1 MYGPLLGQ
9 SSTCLK
15 DLVTR
20 QQEIWQTLETSQTE
34 YSQGFSRIEA
44 EILKLNAALQ
54 QSSKQM
60 SKEMYLFRQDL
71 TTLLKSTPNVSYS
84 NQYNSWNSFGAR
96 GQYPSDIPENFP
108 FGQPINSYS
117 YQSEWSVN
125 DVATPSLYN
134 VTTPCYYDTDTSNS
148 YGAAIAPSS
157 YGAAV
162 APSPYGAAV
171 APSSY
176 GAAFAPSPFG
186 AVVAP
191 SSYGAAF
198 APSSFGGAV
207 APSSYGA
214 AFAPSPFGSAVA
226 PSSYGAAFAP
236 SPFGAAVAPSSYG
249 AAVTP
254 SSYGTAV
261 GPSPYGAAVTPSSYG
276 AAVASSSYG
285 AAVAPSACAATI
297 VPSSYGGTAVPSAR
311 TANVAPSACIA
322 TTAPNLCGAT
332 AALPNATLL
341 PNPSTSIGDAHSKRI
356 IEDKHEIIDDID
368 TQQWTRVPVIICI
381 EEEQQ
386 GVIQANNLLHASIAA
401 NLVSSPMEVL
411 SFAPVVLDISDN
423 TVLPSLKEL
432 MQHHPNSNVITGSLA
447 HVTQV
452 GRPHDNTTV
461 RSHVST
467 WTIHVFD
474 PGGCGVSIHS
484 TYVEPQ
490 INKFQDADLVL
501 ISISRVIWV
510 FDPGGIKRRGR
521 RLNGKGR
528 NVTVVSHVANNYWQ
542 WSLVCLYK

>member
-1 MYGPLLGQ
+1 MENRQSEQSQNLSRWEDEMLKLRLAIQQSTEQTTQEMRLLLQDMRFLLKASTSGNHFHNFQGEVRSIPLATRESYYDKPGQMHYGQQIGPGH
-9 SSTCLK
+9 SSTAP
-15 DLVTR
+15 
-20 QQEIWQTLETSQTE
+20 W
-34 YSQGFSRIEA
+34 
-44 EILKLNAALQ
+44 AAH
-54 QSSKQM
+54 
-60 SKEMYLFRQDL
+60 
-71 TTLLKSTPNVSYS
+71 
-84 NQYNSWNSFGAR
+84 WGAH
-96 GQYPSDIPENFP
+96 P
-108 FGQPINSYS
+108 
-117 YQSEWSVN
+117 
-125 DVATPSLYN
+125 
-134 VTTPCYYDTDTSNS
+134 
-148 YGAAIAPSS
+148 APSP

-186 AVVAP
+186 A
-191 SSYGAAF
+191 
-198 APSSFGGAV
+198 AV

-214 AFAPSPFGSAVA
+214 AFAPSPFGAAVAPSSYGAAFAPSPFGAAVA

-261 GPSPYGAAVTPSSYG
+261 
-276 AAVASSSYG
+276 
-285 AAVAPSACAATI
+285 
-297 VPSSYGGTAVPSAR
+297 PSAR
-311 TANVAPSACIA
+311 AANVAPSACIA
-322 TTAPNLCGAT
+322 TIAPNLCGAT

-386 GVIQANNLLHASIAA
+386 GVIQANNLLDASIAA
-401 NLVSSPMEVL
+401 HLVSSPMEVL

-423 TVLPSLKEL
+423 TVLPPLKEL
-432 MQHHPNSNVITGSLA
+432 MQHHHNSNVITGSPA

-452 GRPHDNTTV
+452 GRPHDNTSV

-490 INKFQDADLVL
+490 INKFQDAGLAL
-501 ISISRVIWV
+501 IYIQRVIWV

-521 RLNGKGR
+521 RLNGEGR
-528 NVTVVSHVANNYWQ
+528 NVTTI
-542 WSLVCLYK
+542 